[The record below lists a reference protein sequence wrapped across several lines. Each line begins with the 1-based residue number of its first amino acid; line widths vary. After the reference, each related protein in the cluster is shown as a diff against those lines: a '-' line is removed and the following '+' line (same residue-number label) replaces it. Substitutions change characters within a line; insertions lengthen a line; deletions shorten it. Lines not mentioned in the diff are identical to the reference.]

1 MRKITLTGQ
10 EKEIENELL
19 KGAYKSVSKKK
30 FDAIAKSLAARKKD
44 AVLNIRVNS
53 SDLSNIKHKAKKFGI
68 KYQTFISELLHKVA
82 QA

>member
-1 MRKITLTGQ
+1 MRNIELTRQ
-10 EKEIENELL
+10 EKAIENELL
-19 KGAYKSVSKKK
+19 KGESKEK
-30 FDAIAKSLAARKKD
+30 FDSIAKSLAARKKD

-53 SDLSNIKHKAKKFGI
+53 NDLSSIKQKAKKFGI